1 MLELKYKFVIVLD
14 EIQLTLEQ
22 CGGWGCQPLY
32 SQKYV
37 YTFWLPPLYF
47 SAISLLLTRNLIVNI
62 NN

>member
-37 YTFWLPPLYF
+37 YTF
-47 SAISLLLTRNLIVNI
+47 
-62 NN
+62 